1 MLRRVLLC
9 FSLVVSSPALA
20 EHRLF
25 ACEPE
30 WGALARELVG
40 EGVEIYVA
48 TTASQ
53 DPHHIE
59 ARPSLLA
66 AARRSDIIVCTGAEL
81 EAGWLPVLLRESG
94 NTGIQPGESG
104 HFMAADHVVTLDV
117 PEVLDRSHGD
127 VHAEGNPH
135 VHLDPGNIVLI
146 ANALAESLVAI
157 YPDLALRINA
167 NRDAFV
173 ERWQTASKRWQ
184 AALQPLRGTPVV
196 VQHQSWRYL
205 THWAGIDVVAELEP
219 KPGIPPSARHLGAVL
234 KQLEKKPA
242 AFIII
247 TNYEDRRG
255 AEWLSNRSGLQIKVL
270 PYTVGAEDT
279 KDLFQWFEALVKGLL
294 AQPDKAGA

>member
-9 FSLVVSSPALA
+9 FSLAVSSPALA

-30 WGALARELVG
+30 WGALARELLG

-94 NTGIQPGESG
+94 NSAIQPGEAG

-117 PEVLDRSHGD
+117 PEVLDRAHGD
-127 VHAEGNPH
+127 VHADGNPH

-146 ANALAESLVAI
+146 ANALAEALVTT
-157 YPDLALRINA
+157 YPDLTSRINA
-167 NRDAFV
+167 NRDSFV
-173 ERWQTASKRWQ
+173 ERWQMAAQRWQ
-184 AALQPLRGTPVV
+184 AALQPLRGAPVV

-205 THWAGIDVVAELEP
+205 THWAGMDVVAELEP
-219 KPGIPPSARHLGAVL
+219 KPGIPPSAGHLGAVL

-247 TNYEDRRG
+247 THYEDRRG
-255 AEWLSNRSGLQIKVL
+255 ADWLSSRTGLHTKVL

-279 KDLFQWFEALVKGLL
+279 KDLFQWFDALVKGLL
-294 AQPDKAGA
+294 AQPVKAGA